1 MQTDNFDKQIAEKLK
16 NRRLSPSG
24 SAWERLSNQ
33 LDEVDQSKRK
43 NKMVVLGYVASIL
56 LLVSIGIFYLKGET
70 NNSIEFPKEE
80 IVTKTNIKVKD
91 NEILETTIKEDI
103 QPVVLA
109 KTDEVEKNKAT
120 TKTIDKN
127 QDIKLT
133 QKEFNKKIDF
143 VKAEIKD
150 DKLLAVKQELTKDT
164 VVVQK
169 IKSVI
174 PTTKRIYVNADDLL
188 YAVTHTPEQVKEY
201 YAKYN
206 INRNDI
212 IDTVR
217 YKLSKSNLKID
228 PEVIL
233 AEVENAIDE
242 SYYQE
247 NFMDKF
253 KSKLSEV
260 IVAIAERNN

>member
-43 NKMVVLGYVASIL
+43 NKIVVLGYVASIL
-56 LLVSIGIFYLKGET
+56 LLVSIGVFYLKGET
-70 NNSIEFPKEE
+70 SNSVEFPKEE
-80 IVTKTNIKVKD
+80 IITKTDIKVKE

-109 KTDEVEKNKAT
+109 KTDEVEKNKT
-120 TKTIDKN
+120 TTIPVDKT
-127 QDIKLT
+127 QDIELS
-133 QKEFNKKIDF
+133 QEEFDKKIAF

-150 DKLLAVKQELTKDT
+150 DKLQITKQESIKDSVIT
-164 VVVQK
+164 QK
-169 IKSVI
+169 IESVT

-188 YAVTHTPEQVKEY
+188 YAVTHTPEEVKDY

-212 IDTVR
+212 IDTIR
-217 YKLSKSNLKID
+217 YKLRKSNLKID

-233 AEVENAIDE
+233 AEVESSIDE

-253 KSKLSEV
+253 KSKLSQV